1 MWPFLWRFVAG
12 RERSTTRPA
21 WIARRNR
28 LVSARQGTICA
39 RFLATARNRLS
50 RPRSLLALAIAR
62 SPGDAARGGGQS
74 RRTLGREQRVKRR
87 ERRASHYAHC
97 ELSSS
102 LPLQGMSGRG
112 SASPAMRGCPA
123 RGLYDLNGGFIQW
136 TQIRWMRPYPSIT
149 DPTTLSFTPK
159 HYIHEQKLFCEGPPC

>member
-1 MWPFLWRFVAG
+1 MAVFVAFCG
-12 RERSTTRPA
+12 GKRAINYAACVDRAAESSGFRTSGDD
-21 WIARRNR
+21 
-28 LVSARQGTICA
+28 LH